1 MRPLILTM
9 LLSTAGLLP
18 TAAAQV
24 VQPVTAVESL
34 DLTRYAGHWHEI
46 AHLPVSFQRRCAG
59 DITAQYTLRSDGSI
73 GVRNACR
80 THDGELASV
89 EGMARQI
96 DGHPARLQVRFAPS
110 WLGWLPIVW
119 ADYWVLDVDPDYQW
133 ALVGEPD
140 RRYLWILSRTPSM
153 DAALLARLKQRAEEM
168 GYDLS
173 ALIIAAPLHG
183 DAASADQG
191 EATGEAGDGGA
202 DTP

>member
-1 MRPLILTM
+1 MRPLILTL
-9 LLSTAGLLP
+9 LLSVAGLLP
-18 TAAAQV
+18 TAAAQA

-59 DITAQYTLRSDGSI
+59 DITAQYTLRSDGST

-133 ALVGEPD
+133 ALVGEPG

-153 DAALLARLKQRAEEM
+153 DAALFARLKQRAEEM

-173 ALIIAAPLHG
+173 ALTLAAPLHG
-183 DAASADQG
+183 DAASADPG
-191 EATGEAGDGGA
+191 DGMGEAGDA